1 MECWQIA
8 SGNAQKASIPLAK
21 DEQEKHE
28 AAEASSAPGKM
39 SRKEFEK
46 ELAKLQVE
54 LVRSQ
59 LLALTVI
66 SGVIFVVSGLR
77 FRRTLVAS
85 Q

>member
-1 MECWQIA
+1 
-8 SGNAQKASIPLAK
+8 
-21 DEQEKHE
+21 
-28 AAEASSAPGKM
+28 M
-39 SRKEFEK
+39 SRDEFEK
-46 ELAKLQVE
+46 ELAKLKVE

-59 LLALTVI
+59 RLAMTVI

>member
-1 MECWQIA
+1 
-8 SGNAQKASIPLAK
+8 
-21 DEQEKHE
+21 
-28 AAEASSAPGKM
+28 M
-39 SRKEFEK
+39 SRKEYEK

>member
-1 MECWQIA
+1 M
-8 SGNAQKASIPLAK
+8 AK
-21 DEQEKHE
+21 DKQQKHSVAE
-28 AAEASSAPGKM
+28 GKAASTTKM
-39 SRKEFEK
+39 RRKEFEK

-59 LLALTVI
+59 LLAMTVI

-85 Q
+85 QQRT

>member
-1 MECWQIA
+1 MAKDKQKIHKIAESTAA
-8 SGNAQKASIPLAK
+8 SG
-21 DEQEKHE
+21 
-28 AAEASSAPGKM
+28 KM
-39 SRKEFEK
+39 GRKEFEK

-59 LLALTVI
+59 LLAMTVI

-85 Q
+85 QQRT